1 MFMPEGA
8 QDIVRK
14 TTSDPK
20 KLKAIAEA
28 LGVSDAA
35 GFKSAKVELSR
46 QGGGAGKGGGK
57 GGGSKGG
64 GSKGSSK
71 KSSGKSSKGR

>member
-1 MFMPEGA
+1 MFKPEGA

-28 LGVSDAA
+28 LGVDDPGSI
-35 GFKSAKVELSR
+35 KSAKVELTRSG
-46 QGGGAGKGGGK
+46 QSGGGGK
-57 GGGSKGG
+57 A
-64 GSKGSSK
+64 SSK
-71 KSSGKSSKGR
+71 KTAGKKTSAKGR

>member
-1 MFMPEGA
+1 MFMPQGA

-28 LGVSDAA
+28 LGVADPASL
-35 GFKSAKVELSR
+35 KSAKVELTR
-46 QGGGAGKGGGK
+46 GGQGGSAGKGSAKKASGK
-57 GGGSKGG
+57 KASG
-64 GSKGSSK
+64 K
-71 KSSGKSSKGR
+71 KSSSKGR

>member
-1 MFMPEGA
+1 MFMPQGA

-28 LGVSDAA
+28 LGIDDPGSL
-35 GFKSAKVELSR
+35 KSAKVELTR
-46 QGGGAGKGGGK
+46 KGGSQSSGGGK
-57 GGGSKGG
+57 A
-64 GSKGSSK
+64 SK
-71 KSSGKSSKGR
+71 KTAGKKTSAKGR

>member
-1 MFMPEGA
+1 MFMPQGA

-28 LGVSDAA
+28 LGIDDPGSLQ
-35 GFKSAKVELSR
+35 SAKVELTR
-46 QGGGAGKGGGK
+46 KGGGQSS
-57 GGGSKGG
+57 GGGKA
-64 GSKGSSK
+64 SSK
-71 KSSGKSSKGR
+71 KTAGKKTSAKGR